1 MKVIFKSIMMTAAI
15 LALAAPAHAA
25 RQGGTYDSWS
35 VRCEGEGKAQICEA
49 FQRLTHAKSGMRV
62 MEFAIGFPQAE
73 REVQKNLTAIAPP
86 SAALQMG
93 REMPGRGVIVLP
105 LGIMLPDGVILKI
118 DQSKR
123 YAFEVRYCTA
133 EGCYAY
139 IDLPRATIDHL
150 GRAMNATI
158 SFTTLDKKNISLP
171 IDLNGFGGALQAI
184 R

>member
-1 MKVIFKSIMMTAAI
+1 MRKFF
-15 LALAAPAHAA
+15 LALCLITTALPVAGPAYAGKTGDKFDA
-25 RQGGTYDSWS
+25 WTL
-35 VRCEGEGKAQICEA
+35 RCEGEGKAQVCEI
-49 FQRLTHAKSGMRV
+49 FQRLMHAESGVRV
-62 MEFAIGFPQAE
+62 MEFAISFPQAE
-73 REVQKNLTAIAPP
+73 KEAQKNLSAVAPP

-93 REMPGRGVIVLP
+93 RDMPGRGVIVLP
-105 LGIMLPDGVILKI
+105 LGIMLTDGVILKI

-139 IDLPRATIDHL
+139 IELPRATIDHL

-158 SFTTLDKKNISLP
+158 SFTTLDKRNISLP
-171 IDLNGFGGALQAI
+171 IDLKGYGSALQAI

>member
-1 MKVIFKSIMMTAAI
+1 MKTIIYTL
-15 LALAAPAHAA
+15 LAVAVLTAPAHAA
-25 RQGGTYDSWS
+25 RKADSYDSWT
-35 VRCEGEGKAQICEA
+35 VRCEGEGKAQLCEA
-49 FQRLTHAKSGMRV
+49 FQRLTHAESGMRV

-93 REMPGRGVIVLP
+93 RDMPGRGVIVLP
-105 LGIMLPDGVILKI
+105 LGIMLTEGVILKI

-123 YAFEVRYCTA
+123 YPFEVRYCTA

-139 IDLPRATIDHL
+139 IDLPRATVDHL

-158 SFTTLDKKNISLP
+158 SFQTLDKRFITLP
-171 IDLNGFGGALQAI
+171 IDLKGFGSAVQAI

>member
-1 MKVIFKSIMMTAAI
+1 MKKLFLAICLMTTAF
-15 LALAAPAHAA
+15 PAYAGNTGDKFDA
-25 RQGGTYDSWS
+25 WT

-49 FQRLTHAKSGMRV
+49 FQRLTHAQSGARV

-73 REVQKNLTAIAPP
+73 REVKKNLTAIAPP
-86 SAALQMG
+86 SAALELG
-93 REMPGRGVIVLP
+93 RDMPGRGVIVLP
-105 LGIMLPDGVILKI
+105 LGIMLNEGVILKI

-123 YAFEVRYCTA
+123 YPFEVRYCTG

-158 SFTTLDKKNISLP
+158 SFTTLDKQNISLP
-171 IDLNGFGGALQAI
+171 IDLKGFGGALQAI